1 MRLALRGTS
10 LSGRA
15 VVRGQL
21 AAERELATRGI
32 TLSRLAALA
41 SGQAD
46 DPEAEVAALKA
57 LSAALRGAYGDA
69 APEPGVQLVLV
80 VAATEAA

>member
-1 MRLALRGTS
+1 MS
-10 LSGRA
+10 ERA

-41 SGQAD
+41 AGKAAD
-46 DPEAEVAALKA
+46 PAAEDAAQNA
-57 LSAALRGAYGDA
+57 LGAALRCAYGDA
-69 APEPGVQLVLV
+69 APEPGAQLVLV
-80 VAATEAA
+80 VAAGEAG